1 MRIVY
6 FTTAI
11 QRDDYRDFTKL
22 WTISLNPSNQNF
34 HNKMIRSLAIDNEVH
49 VISVRPFSK
58 RNCKV
63 KKLEE
68 ETKVEGNIT
77 WHYIPIK
84 GNRLTRPLII
94 KSEVK
99 KALKKLDLSDAVFI
113 SDTIN
118 PNVITNANRAKRKY
132 KRPLCGILTDSP
144 SNISGTGKSY
154 TMYLLKQGKDLD
166 GYIALTIGLNEM
178 FNEDNKPSMIME
190 GIVEDLDTPNKENKY
205 GKYFFFGGALMERY
219 GVYNLI
225 GAFNKLNNQDINLLI
240 CGHHGDERKL
250 KEAIGK
256 NKNIKFLKMLPVK
269 EVLELEANAIANINP
284 RPYSQDLDKFSIPSK
299 TIEYY
304 TSGRVT
310 ISAQSTIL
318 NKKFANCTVWCGYA
332 KEEELL
338 SAMQKVLKMDEDKR
352 IAMGLEAKKKAQ
364 ELYSLS
370 AVNKRLN
377 EFLSQ
382 FIK

>member
-1 MRIVY
+1 
-6 FTTAI
+6 
-11 QRDDYRDFTKL
+11 
-22 WTISLNPSNQNF
+22 
-34 HNKMIRSLAIDNEVH
+34 
-49 VISVRPFSK
+49 
-58 RNCKV
+58 
-63 KKLEE
+63 
-68 ETKVEGNIT
+68 
-77 WHYIPIK
+77 
-84 GNRLTRPLII
+84 
-94 KSEVK
+94 
-99 KALKKLDLSDAVFI
+99 
-113 SDTIN
+113 
-118 PNVITNANRAKRKY
+118 
-132 KRPLCGILTDSP
+132 
-144 SNISGTGKSY
+144 
-154 TMYLLKQGKDLD
+154 
-166 GYIALTIGLNEM
+166 
-178 FNEDNKPSMIME
+178 
-190 GIVEDLDTPNKENKY
+190 
-205 GKYFFFGGALMERY
+205 MERY